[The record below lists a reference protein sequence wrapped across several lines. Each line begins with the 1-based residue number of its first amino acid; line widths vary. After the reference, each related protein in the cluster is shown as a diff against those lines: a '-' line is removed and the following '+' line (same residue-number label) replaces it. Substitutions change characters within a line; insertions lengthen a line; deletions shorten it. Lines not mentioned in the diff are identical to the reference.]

1 MRKPVV
7 LRDVN
12 VDPVR
17 QGEKPG
23 PCEVCEGEARW
34 IAGRPLQTR
43 FFCAHCF
50 LYETEGGRKDAVGIA
65 ELVQAVE
72 ASMGRSISK
81 DGKATREHSDR
92 ILGAIVMTTKMMRSN
107 KKISKIK
114 REAEAED
121 EGNRS

>member
-1 MRKPVV
+1 MRKPLV
-7 LRDVN
+7 LIDVN

-17 QGEKPG
+17 PEEMPG

-50 LYETEGGRKDAVGIA
+50 LYETDGGIKDADEIA
-65 ELVQAVE
+65 ELVKVTEEQ
-72 ASMGRSISK
+72 MGESISK

-92 ILGAIVMTTKMMRSN
+92 ILGAIVMTTRMMRA
-107 KKISKIK
+107 KRKMGRIK
-114 REAEAED
+114 MRVQAED
-121 EGNRS
+121 EDNRS

>member
-7 LRDVN
+7 LTDVN

-17 QGEKPG
+17 TGETPG
-23 PCEVCEGEARW
+23 PCEVCEGESRW
-34 IAGRPLQTR
+34 IAGRPTQTR

-50 LYETEGGRKDAVGIA
+50 LYETDGGRRDADGIA
-65 ELVQAVE
+65 ELVRAVE
-72 ASMGRSISK
+72 EKMGRSISR

-107 KKISKIK
+107 KKISKIRRK
-114 REAEAED
+114 SED
-121 EGNRS
+121 EGHRS